1 MASIYRAARAARLAH
16 RLTPAP
22 PPAPRRPPQKLEENA
37 MLLRAINE
45 NQSVGRLD
53 ECVSYHQRLQANLM
67 ELAALADAQ
76 AAPLPA
82 PQ

>member
-1 MASIYRAARAARLAH
+1 
-16 RLTPAP
+16 
-22 PPAPRRPPQKLEENA
+22 